1 MTAIIDAGISKE
13 AEIEAR
19 SRCRAATDWLDRQCT
34 LVSWNQA
41 VRDPHRV
48 VGRPS
53 PCLTDDQQAAVVA
66 EYARAM
72 GVEVTSWPFRRGS
85 VSVTATGQ
93 VNGVTVQ
100 VVAEPLC
107 DPNAPAVPHAVESPA
122 EDADV
127 ATDESGAHAGGAEV
141 GDAHDEGPAGGAR

>member
-1 MTAIIDAGISKE
+1 MTALIDAGISKE

-19 SRCRAATDWLDRQCT
+19 SRGRAATDWLDRQCT
-34 LVSWNQA
+34 LVSWSQS

-53 PCLTDDQQAAVVA
+53 PCLTDEQQAAVVA

-72 GVEVTSWPFRRGS
+72 GVQVTSWPFRRGS

-100 VVAEPLC
+100 VVAEPLA
-107 DPNAPAVPHAVESPA
+107 DPNAPAVPHAVEPPA
-122 EDADV
+122 EYAGE
-127 ATDESGAHAGGAEV
+127 TSDESGPQPGRGEAGDDHGEA
-141 GDAHDEGPAGGAR
+141 PAGGAR